1 MNQII
6 QKIKNFEFLR
16 FDKEIYI
23 NELKRQILDD
33 LKEKKELKN
42 HLKINLTIKKFF
54 LIKNKENEEKNN
66 KRKRK

>member
-16 FDKEIYI
+16 FYKEIYI

-33 LKEKKELKN
+33 LKEKKKIKN
-42 HLKINLTIKKFF
+42 HLKINLTIKKIFF
-54 LIKNKENEEKNN
+54 DEKKN

>member
-1 MNQII
+1 MNQIVR
-6 QKIKNFEFLR
+6 KIKNFEFLR
-16 FDKEIYI
+16 FYKEIYI

-42 HLKINLTIKKFF
+42 HLKINLTIKKIFF
-54 LIKNKENEEKNN
+54 DEKKN